1 MLPIAGT
8 ELATRATLLPI
19 VAWPARGLAW
29 HRSDVHALLETI
41 MTIRTSSLGAST
53 SLRNASPAL
62 VMFGRAGYAA
72 KGAVYIVIG
81 ALAARV
87 ATGSGGRMTDSGG
100 ALQTIGNGP
109 FGTVALALIAAG
121 LLGYMAWRLVAAI
134 TDAEGKGDKPTS
146 LAVRAAQAARGLVY
160 GALGMQAISLLRHR
174 GGEGG
179 DAAQDWSARL
189 LELPYGRLLV
199 GAAALGILG
208 YAAYQ
213 LYRAASAD
221 KVRRHLDLGSASS
234 TQATW
239 IVRLGRFGTAARGV
253 VFAMIGVF
261 LGRAAMQ
268 SDSSEAGG
276 FAESMRALAGADHG
290 PYVLAVVAFG
300 LIAYGLYQL
309 ATARYRRMR
318 AVG

>member
-1 MLPIAGT
+1 MTVRSSSVGT
-8 ELATRATLLPI
+8 GPDLHDA
-19 VAWPARGLAW
+19 
-29 HRSDVHALLETI
+29 
-41 MTIRTSSLGAST
+41 SS
-53 SLRNASPAL
+53 AL
-62 VMFGRAGYAA
+62 VMLGRAGYAA

-87 ATGSGGRMTDSGG
+87 ATGNGGRTTDSGG
-100 ALQTIGNGP
+100 AMQTIENGP
-109 FGTVALALIAAG
+109 FGTVALTLIAVG
-121 LLGYMAWRLVAAI
+121 LLGYMAWRVVAAV

-146 LAVRAAQAARGLVY
+146 LVVRAAQAARGLLH
-160 GALGMQAISLLRHR
+160 GALALEAIRLLRNR
-174 GGEGG
+174 GGGGG
-179 DAAQDWSARL
+179 DAAEGWSARL
-189 LELPYGRLLV
+189 LQLPYGRLLV

-213 LYRAASAD
+213 LYRAASKD
-221 KVRRHLDLGSASS
+221 KIKKHLDFGEAG
-234 TQATW
+234 ATEAQW
-239 IVRLGRFGTAARGV
+239 IVRLGRFGTAARAV

-261 LGRAAMQ
+261 LGRAALE

-276 FAESMRALAGADHG
+276 FAQSMNTLAGADHG
-290 PYVLAVVAFG
+290 PYVLGAVAFG